1 MTDPQPASPLDL
13 ALTAARA
20 ADDKGA
26 SEIIVLD
33 VGDVLGICEMFVVA
47 TAANLPMVKAVIDE
61 VQERI
66 ATEWHEKPRSIEG
79 ADGRRWVLLDYADI
93 VVHVFL
99 AEDRDYYRIERLYS
113 DSVQHEWRPEGHP
126 GLGVDQTGREG
137 SKVT

>member
-1 MTDPQPASPLDL
+1 MTDPQTASALDL
-13 ALTAARA
+13 ALSAARA

-26 SEIIVLD
+26 TEIIVLD

-47 TAANLPMVKAVIDE
+47 TAANSPMVKAVIDE

-126 GLGVDQTGREG
+126 GLGQGP
-137 SKVT
+137 KVT